1 MWWYWLLYILIG
13 ALAGWIGGMIVKGSG
28 SGFWINLLLGVV
40 GAMLGGWLL
49 RLIGLGGGTL
59 VWQLV
64 AAVIG
69 AVILLLIWGAIA
81 RSSNSKK
88 K

>member
-40 GAMLGGWLL
+40 GAIVGGWLL
-49 RLIGLGGGTL
+49 GLIGIASGTL
-59 VWQLV
+59 IWRLV
-64 AAVIG
+64 AAVVG
-69 AVILLLIWGAIA
+69 AVILLLIWGMIA
-81 RSSNSKK
+81 RNKN
-88 K
+88 